1 MSRNWLEDL
10 GWVYFDIRNNRKR
23 TEQSKSF
30 WMLLLRSCKIFGG
43 DNLKMLIFFFL
54 KMLILT
60 EVRAVD
66 REVCFGIMKNFYL
79 DVLCLRYIFDDQ
91 VEMFSKQQDL
101 GVQRR
106 VEVRIWRSKL
116 GHHQIKD
123 DI

>member
-1 MSRNWLEDL
+1 
-10 GWVYFDIRNNRKR
+10 
-23 TEQSKSF
+23 
-30 WMLLLRSCKIFGG
+30 
-43 DNLKMLIFFFL
+43 MLIFFFL

>member
-1 MSRNWLEDL
+1 
-10 GWVYFDIRNNRKR
+10 
-23 TEQSKSF
+23 
-30 WMLLLRSCKIFGG
+30 MLLLRSFKIFGG
-43 DNLKMLIFFFL
+43 DNLKMLI
-54 KMLILT
+54 LI

-66 REVCFGIMKNFYL
+66 REVCFAIMNFYL

-91 VEMFSKQQDL
+91 VEIFSKQQDL

-106 VEVRIWRSKL
+106 VEVRTWRSKL